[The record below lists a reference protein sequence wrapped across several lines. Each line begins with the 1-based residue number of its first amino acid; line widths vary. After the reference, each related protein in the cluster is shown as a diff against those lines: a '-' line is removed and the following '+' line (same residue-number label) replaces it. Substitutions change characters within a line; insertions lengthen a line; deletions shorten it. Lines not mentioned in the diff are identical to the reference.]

1 MNIDLQHLLLSYLI
15 SSQTLF
21 VKVNPILST
30 KFFDPQIK
38 KAATFIKE
46 YFNTYKVPPTPDQ
59 IKAETGYKLETKPI
73 TPQMQEY
80 AENQLEKFCKEKAIE
95 EAIFSSVKLL
105 AEEKYGDIE
114 KMIRDAISISL
125 QRNLGLDYFMD
136 PEARLRLLAENKAM
150 VPTLWKKLD
159 LHLGGGINRKEMIIF
174 AAPPGVGKSLTM
186 SNLSRNLMKQGLHGI
201 YISLELAEE
210 VVAKRF
216 DSMFSGISQVDLL
229 RDITKSS
236 IEIKKQATTGSML
249 IKRMPES
256 STKTSHIRA
265 YLKEYEIVHGRKPD
279 FICVDYLDLMASD
292 QSVSAENA
300 FAKDKFVTEEL
311 RALANEYECLMIT
324 ASQLG
329 RSALQLESLDDLG
342 QQNIAG
348 GISKV
353 NTCDNL
359 VAIVQTPQMKARGE
373 MMYKLLKT
381 RSSAGVGNSYMLNF
395 NTSSLLLTDQDEGE
409 SGNSASRT
417 LSNFIAKKKN
427 EEQSAPAAKKSG
439 LDINNLPFQ
448 I

>member
-1 MNIDLQHLLLSYLI
+1 VELEKQHLLLEYLV

-21 VKVNPILST
+21 VKVNPILSP
-30 KFFDPQIK
+30 KHFDPQIK
-38 KAATFIKE
+38 KAATFIQE
-46 YFNTYKVPPTPDQ
+46 YFNIYKVPPTPDK
-59 IKAETGYKLETKPI
+59 IRAETGYKIEKKEI
-73 TPQMQEY
+73 TSQMQEY

-95 EAIFSSVKLL
+95 EAIFSSAKLL
-105 AEEKYGDIE
+105 VDEKYGDIE
-114 KMIRDAISISL
+114 KLIRDAISISI
-125 QRNLGLDYFMD
+125 QRNLGLDYFQD
-136 PEARLRLLAENKAM
+136 PEARLRSLAENKM
-150 VPTLWKKLD
+150 MIPTGWHKLD
-159 LHLGGGINRKEMIIF
+159 GFLGGGINRKEMIIF

-186 SNLSRNLMKQGLHGI
+186 SNLARNLMKQGLHGI
-201 YISLELAEE
+201 YISLELSEE

-216 DSMFSGISQVDLL
+216 DSMFSGISQIDLL

-236 IEIKKQATTGSML
+236 IEITKQATTGSMM

-265 YLKEYEIVHGRKPD
+265 YLKEYEIVNGRKPD

-292 QSVSAENA
+292 QSVSAENM
-300 FAKDKFVTEEL
+300 FTKDKYVTEEL
-311 RALANEYECLMIT
+311 RALADEYNCLMIT

-329 RSALQLESLDDLG
+329 RSALTLESLDDLG

-381 RSSAGVGNSYMLNF
+381 RSSNGVGNSYMLNF
-395 NTSSLLLTDQDEGE
+395 NSSSLVLSSQDEGE
-409 SGNSASRT
+409 SGNSSSRT
-417 LSNFIAKKKN
+417 LANFIAKKKQD
-427 EEQSAPAAKKSG
+427 EESNPTPKTNG
-439 LDINNLPFQ
+439 LDVSNLPFQ